1 MSPFRTLVVMERF
14 FLLAG
19 RQFLN
24 LGALISVDNAD
35 YRIVGQFTVF
45 VKTDSRVLL
54 TANYN

>member
-1 MSPFRTLVVMERF
+1 MSPFRTLVVMERYF
-14 FLLAG
+14 WLAG

-45 VKTDSRVLL
+45 VKTDSRVFL

>member
-19 RQFLN
+19 RQFLD
-24 LGALISVDNAD
+24 LGVLISVDNAD

-45 VKTDSRVLL
+45 VKP
-54 TANYN
+54 NPEFC